1 MKVATWSQSELRSGG
16 IELIVDESLRMNDLL
31 CNCLNELDYEEPQKE
46 QDDDTC
52 YASSCCGFVL
62 TLSSVPH
69 QGVVLE
75 DISTPDQSFHFLA
88 EVFHLKI

>member
-1 MKVATWSQSELRSGG
+1 MKIATWPQSEIRTGG
-16 IELIVDESLRMNDLL
+16 IEIIVDESLRMNDLL
-31 CNCLNELDYEEPQKE
+31 CDCLTELADEEKHKE

-75 DISTPDQSFHFLA
+75 DINTPDPSFHFLA
-88 EVFHLKI
+88 EVFHLKF